1 MLKYSLRVKSSY
13 LNRVLSKLIA
23 EVGRRQVG
31 FFVADGRKVEASL
44 ISLSG
49 FKFWIKKNN
58 KIYVKLNF
66 STFKEIHL
74 KIQTNAFS
82 NSNKYVSK
90 FRVGFFVADGS
101 ESGSLSQWI
110 IINDKTYFNIQT
122 NTFQN

>member
-49 FKFWIKKNN
+49 FKF
-58 KIYVKLNF
+58 
-66 STFKEIHL
+66 
-74 KIQTNAFS
+74 
-82 NSNKYVSK
+82 
-90 FRVGFFVADGS
+90 
-101 ESGSLSQWI
+101 
-110 IINDKTYFNIQT
+110 
-122 NTFQN
+122 

>member
-1 MLKYSLRVKSSY
+1 MQSWSAFNF
-13 LNRVLSKLIA
+13 LNP
-23 EVGRRQVG
+23 
-31 FFVADGRKVEASL
+31 
-44 ISLSG
+44 
-49 FKFWIKKNN
+49 
-58 KIYVKLNF
+58 F
-66 STFKEIHL
+66 SFKEIHL

-110 IINDKTYFNIQT
+110 IINDKIYFNIQT